1 MPSDLGCMEKAQ
13 RTDADNV
20 PEAFL
25 PNGKFNA
32 EAIHWLP
39 RYIEDQLYM
48 EMCQKEIEDPQRR
61 YGEKISKY
69 YLEAA
74 KYAGRISA
82 GDFARGRNKNLRPV
96 FRIYFSELTPRL
108 VAELK
113 LLSKEDIQLFR
124 RVVKNAAFR
133 IFKDRHEMIFYQYIE
148 AAPFLFEFLEDENA
162 ENDNHNQRIGG
173 EN

>member
-82 GDFARGRNKNLRPV
+82 GDFARGRNKNLSQYLEYIFLSLPQDLLLNSSYYLR
-96 FRIYFSELTPRL
+96 RTYNYFVE
-108 VAELK
+108 
-113 LLSKEDIQLFR
+113 
-124 RVVKNAAFR
+124 
-133 IFKDRHEMIFYQYIE
+133 
-148 AAPFLFEFLEDENA
+148 
-162 ENDNHNQRIGG
+162 
-173 EN
+173 